1 MFKTAYK
8 IAAAGIALA
17 ALPGVAQAGTAT
29 TTSTA
34 SFNVITQC
42 SITGAT
48 VELGTFTVN
57 NTFFELGQK
66 IGYTYAAVG
75 SETPGTDGYEGVT
88 WGTINCDNGTPY
100 RLKIKGN
107 SPYNGILINVGGKTA
122 HLMTFVKTIGGV
134 TAPLNEGSW
143 TAAWGASAN
152 IATSGASGVGT
163 GTNQTVRGSAPIYL
177 NLGGLTALDTDKF
190 GVAGTYTD
198 NLTYTLEF

>member
-42 SITGAT
+42 SVTGAT
-48 VELGTFTVN
+48 VDLGTFTVN

-66 IGYTYAAVG
+66 IGYTYPAQG
-75 SETPGTDGYEGVT
+75 TEQPGTDGYEGVT
-88 WGTINCDNGTPY
+88 WGTVNCNNGTPY
-100 RLKIKGN
+100 SVKIKGN

-143 TAAWGASAN
+143 TAVWGASAN
-152 IATSGASGVGT
+152 PSTSGAAGVGT
-163 GTNQTVRGSAPIYL
+163 GTAQAIRGSAPIYFQL
-177 NLGGLTALDTDKF
+177 AGLTALDTDKF
-190 GVAGTYTD
+190 NVAGTYTD
-198 NLTYTLEF
+198 NLTYTLNF